1 MHPEAVR
8 CVDPEGSCHQKL
20 RMAQAKA
27 WEHGERRGVHGSAKP
42 QIQLFTTM
50 AYAELFKDKDKSLE
64 STELLKTSFWDG
76 SKKYTS
82 CFQVVSHKRWSIF
95 G

>member
-1 MHPEAVR
+1 MHPEAAR
-8 CVDPEGSCHQKL
+8 CVDPEGSCHQKWPKL
-20 RMAQAKA
+20 IRLGSTRK
-27 WEHGERRGVHGSAKP
+27 GEECTEVQSPRYSSSQPPAS
-42 QIQLFTTM
+42 
-50 AYAELFKDKDKSLE
+50 AELFKDKDKSLE